1 MTDIISVYYSRKT
14 GTLIR
19 NYMGDS
25 FTDVF
30 FAKDSIIYKKFLIVM
45 IECYRGQKVM
55 PSFFRVS
62 VNGLLFN

>member
-1 MTDIISVYYSRKT
+1 
-14 GTLIR
+14 
-19 NYMGDS
+19 MGDS
-25 FTDVF
+25 SADVF

>member
-1 MTDIISVYYSRKT
+1 
-14 GTLIR
+14 
-19 NYMGDS
+19 MGDS
-25 FTDVF
+25 SADVF
-30 FAKDSIIYKKFLIVM
+30 FAKDSIIYKKFLIIM